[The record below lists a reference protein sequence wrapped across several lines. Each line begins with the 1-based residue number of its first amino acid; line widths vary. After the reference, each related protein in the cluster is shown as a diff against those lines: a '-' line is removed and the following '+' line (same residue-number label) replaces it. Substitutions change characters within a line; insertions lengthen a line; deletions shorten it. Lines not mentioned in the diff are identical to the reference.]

1 MPTYLFNLINFI
13 IEAKNSIGIYYMLLT
28 KASEYALLS
37 ILCISEKKDPIDVE
51 NLSTSL
57 MISRSFL
64 AKILQKLTKAGILN
78 SFKGVKGG
86 FVLAKKVEDISV
98 LDIIRA
104 VEDNPA
110 IVFECTSDNGVC
122 SSNKASMC
130 SIWPTLNKLQIKID
144 DFLSDI
150 KLHDILVK

>member
-1 MPTYLFNLINFI
+1 MAEASKKTAASRALPFLKLFAKSKQLSMVLFVV
-13 IEAKNSIGIYYMLLT
+13 AKNSIGIYYMLLT

-104 VEDNPA
+104 L
-110 IVFECTSDNGVC
+110 IS
-122 SSNKASMC
+122 
-130 SIWPTLNKLQIKID
+130 
-144 DFLSDI
+144 
-150 KLHDILVK
+150 

>member
-1 MPTYLFNLINFI
+1 
-13 IEAKNSIGIYYMLLT
+13 MLLT

-37 ILCISEKKDPIDVE
+37 ILCISGKKEPIDVE
-51 NLSTSL
+51 NLSAGL

-64 AKILQKLTKAGILN
+64 AKILQKLTKAGILK

-86 FVLAKKVEDISV
+86 FMLAKEISDITV

-110 IVFECTSDNGVC
+110 TVFECTSVSGVC
-122 SSNKASMC
+122 PSNMVSTC
-130 SIWPTLNKLQIKID
+130 TIWPTLNKLQVRID
-144 DFLSDI
+144 DFLSQI
-150 KLHDILVK
+150 TLQDILSR

>member
-1 MPTYLFNLINFI
+1 
-13 IEAKNSIGIYYMLLT
+13 MLLT

-37 ILCISEKKDPIDVE
+37 ILCISDKKEPIDVE
-51 NLSTSL
+51 NLSAGL

-64 AKILQKLTKAGILN
+64 AKILQKLTKAGILR

-86 FVLAKKVEDISV
+86 FILAKEISDITI

-110 IVFECTSDNGVC
+110 TVFECTSDSGVC
-122 SSNKASMC
+122 PSNRMGAC
-130 SIWPTLNKLQIKID
+130 SIWPTLNKLQVRID
-144 DFLSDI
+144 DFLSQI
-150 KLHDILVK
+150 TLQDILSR

>member
-1 MPTYLFNLINFI
+1 
-13 IEAKNSIGIYYMLLT
+13 MLLT

-37 ILCISEKKDPIDVE
+37 ILCISGKKEPIDVE
-51 NLSTSL
+51 NLSASL

-64 AKILQKLTKAGILN
+64 AKILQKLTKAGILK

-86 FVLAKKVEDISV
+86 FMLAKEINDITI
-98 LDIIRA
+98 LDIIEA

-110 IVFECTSDNGVC
+110 TVFECTSESGVC
-122 SSNKASMC
+122 PNDRVSAC

-144 DFLSDI
+144 NFLSQI
-150 KLHDILVK
+150 TLQDILVK

>member
-1 MPTYLFNLINFI
+1 
-13 IEAKNSIGIYYMLLT
+13 MLLT

-37 ILCISEKKDPIDVE
+37 ILCISDKKEPIDVE
-51 NLSTSL
+51 NLSAGL

-64 AKILQKLTKAGILN
+64 AKILQKLTKAGILK

-86 FVLAKKVEDISV
+86 FILAKEISDITI

-110 IVFECTSDNGVC
+110 TVFECTSDNGIC
-122 SSNKASMC
+122 PSNRVSAC
-130 SIWPTLNKLQIKID
+130 SIWPTLNKLQVRID
-144 DFLSDI
+144 DFLSHI
-150 KLHDILVK
+150 TLQDILVK